1 MPKGHLRDNVIL
13 NYLLNINTVDD
24 LKSHPQFG
32 RIWEGFIIEQ
42 IIKNLDQRLCKHKEF
57 FYRTH
62 NQAEIDLIVQGRF
75 GLIPIE
81 IKSGLSVKRE
91 QLIAMKNFIEEHNCP
106 YGILINSAEKVL
118 KLSEK
123 IYQVPVSFI

>member
-1 MPKGHLRDNVIL
+1 MSFARSLDISQPSVK
-13 NYLLNINTVDD
+13 NYMEIA
-24 LKSHPQFG
+24 
-32 RIWEGFIIEQ
+32 EGTF
-42 IIKNLDQRLCKHKEF
+42 LWRRLYKHKEF

-91 QLIAMKNFIEEHNCP
+91 QLIAMKNFIEEHNCC
-106 YGILINSAEKVL
+106 
-118 KLSEK
+118 
-123 IYQVPVSFI
+123 Q